1 MFGGITI
8 TKGDYTD
15 VVNELLRRC
24 KDNNFKVVKVD
35 ENIKHNC
42 EVTVE
47 ADGNTIKLLSN
58 KEEIVEICEGN
69 TLIFEDDEITLG
81 KLNEN
86 GSYTA
91 VKMYYEK

>member
-8 TKGDYTD
+8 TKWDYTD

-24 KDNNFKVVKVD
+24 KDNNFKVVRVD

>member
-24 KDNNFKVVKVD
+24 KDNEFKVVRVD
-35 ENIKHNC
+35 ETIKHNC

-47 ADGNTIKLLSN
+47 ADGDTIKLLSN
-58 KEEIVEICEGN
+58 KEEIIEVCEGN
-69 TLIFEDDEITLG
+69 TLVFEDDEITLG
-81 KLNEN
+81 KLDEN
-86 GSYTA
+86 NRYTA
-91 VKMYYEK
+91 VKLYYEK